1 MHCATSCNNGMTCLN
16 NELLKM
22 NVIQCSSILLS
33 QSRKFI
39 KYFTVT
45 IPEIYKD
52 FVVTNL
58 EMQKIF
64 CCHNPRD
71 VQNILPSQSRNFAV
85 TITEM

>member
-1 MHCATSCNNGMTCLN
+1 MHCATSCNNGMTFSN
-16 NELLKM
+16 NELLKI
-22 NVIQCSSILLS
+22 NEIQCSSILLS
-33 QSRKFI
+33 QSRKFM

-58 EMQKIF
+58 EMHKIL

-71 VQNILPSQSRNFAV
+71 VQNILLQQSSNC
-85 TITEM
+85 TN